1 MADTF
6 GVVAGSVWR
15 SRSVRKL
22 DRLAKLTYLYLHINP
37 HRNSLGLYSLPIMF
51 AADDMNE
58 SPQDVR
64 DAITDITEQGL
75 ADYDTDES
83 LLRVCNWELMNA
95 PQGPQEAIGRV
106 YKFDKAP
113 RHSFT
118 YAAFLSFMRE
128 VLLRAERNQWKDDFR
143 AKLEELMFRRAEQ
156 WFMNYPS
163 RFMRGFELAGIA
175 PRDPIFDRLW
185 ESVSYKD
192 NIPTEY
198 PIETKT
204 IDSDTE
210 HRSLTQTQP
219 LNKDTARANGPQP
232 SSPASPAKKGSR
244 ATKAIPKDLKDDI
257 AGLTE
262 RAGKK
267 IP

>member
-6 GVVAGSVWR
+6 GVVVGSVWR

-37 HRNSLGLYSLPIMF
+37 HRHSLGLYSLPIMF

-113 RHSFT
+113 RNAFT
-118 YAAFLSFMRE
+118 YDAFLSFMRE
-128 VLLRAERNQWKDDFR
+128 VLQRADRNQMKSDVR
-143 AKLEELMFRRAEQ
+143 AQVE
-156 WFMNYPS
+156 
-163 RFMRGFELAGIA
+163 
-175 PRDPIFDRLW
+175 
-185 ESVSYKD
+185 
-192 NIPTEY
+192 
-198 PIETKT
+198 
-204 IDSDTE
+204 
-210 HRSLTQTQP
+210 
-219 LNKDTARANGPQP
+219 
-232 SSPASPAKKGSR
+232 
-244 ATKAIPKDLKDDI
+244 
-257 AGLTE
+257 
-262 RAGKK
+262 
-267 IP
+267 